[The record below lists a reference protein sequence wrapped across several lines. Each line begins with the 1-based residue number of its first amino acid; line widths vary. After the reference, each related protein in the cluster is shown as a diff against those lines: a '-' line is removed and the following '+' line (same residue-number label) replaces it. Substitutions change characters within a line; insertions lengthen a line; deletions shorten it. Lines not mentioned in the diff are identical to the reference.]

1 MTNKK
6 EITLFSDCMN
16 RVTNLAD
23 TIDLFE
29 EVDIEKMTFNDLY
42 KMLQARR
49 DFDQYNLTD
58 HRSIT
63 QNFQTC

>member
-1 MTNKK
+1 MANKK

-63 QNFQTC
+63 QNF

>member
-1 MTNKK
+1 MANKK

>member
-1 MTNKK
+1 MANKK

-29 EVDIEKMTFNDLY
+29 EVDIEKMTFNDLF